1 MFLAMTKLVIGK
13 ISDYEEG
20 KLIHVT
26 AGGKEIVTTKIG
38 DRYYAMNNICNH
50 AGAELHE
57 GKLEGNNLI
66 CPWHGA
72 KWDVTNGNLAWFPQ
86 KLEPEESYNVIVE
99 NDVVLLEL

>member
-50 AGAELHE
+50 AGAEFT
-57 GKLEGNNLI
+57 KGNWKEIILYV
-66 CPWHGA
+66 PGMA
-72 KWDVTNGNLAWFPQ
+72 QSGMSLM
-86 KLEPEESYNVIVE
+86 VI
-99 NDVVLLEL
+99 

>member
-57 GKLEGNNLI
+57 GKLSCAVLRGGGGGNAASL
-66 CPWHGA
+66 PG
-72 KWDVTNGNLAWFPQ
+72 
-86 KLEPEESYNVIVE
+86 
-99 NDVVLLEL
+99 